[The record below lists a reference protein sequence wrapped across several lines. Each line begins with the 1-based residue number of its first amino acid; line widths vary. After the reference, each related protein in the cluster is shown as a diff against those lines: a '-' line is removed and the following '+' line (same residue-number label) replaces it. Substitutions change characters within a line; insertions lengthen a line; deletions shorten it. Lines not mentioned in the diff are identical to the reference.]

1 VKAMAKD
8 KKCLLFFFALKKKSF
23 ALNFCLAD
31 EAGREESA
39 PRALQEEDQVAFS

>member
-8 KKCLLFFFALKKKSF
+8 ENCLLVVFFPKKKSF
-23 ALNFCLAD
+23 GFHFCLAD
-31 EAGREESA
+31 ESGREESA